1 MLIIVLVNE
10 IMIYSMIVIGGLD
23 VRYVWKYCVICFEI
37 YIEIFSIINFGYF
50 IVDYYQFNGIVYNM
64 ISVKLVIVQ
73 ITVVN

>member
-37 YIEIFSIINFGYF
+37 YNEIFSIINFGYF
-50 IVDYYQFNGIVYNM
+50 IVDYY
-64 ISVKLVIVQ
+64 
-73 ITVVN
+73 